1 MSSLLLWV
9 RVAAFVW
16 VGALVMVLLAE
27 IRPLQRLIPDWL
39 RTLSRVAVLWV
50 ALTVASM
57 GSWLVML
64 FEAGRVEELL
74 AGTIEGEP
82 LDDTVGFTLTVLVV
96 LPLVMAGVTLLLSD
110 RVNRW
115 VNVVGGLAFGLLGV
129 YAGGSALLTGELH
142 WHIWPTVLAMALAFL
157 IVGLGV
163 VGMRQPSSSPT

>member
-1 MSSLLLWV
+1 MDGLL
-9 RVAAFVW
+9 F
-16 VGALVMVLLAE
+16 
-27 IRPLQRLIPDWL
+27 
-39 RTLSRVAVLWV
+39 RTRVAVLWV

-57 GSWLVML
+57 GSWLLIL
-64 FEAGRVEELL
+64 FEAGRLEELL

-82 LDDTVGFTLTVLVV
+82 LDDTVVFTLTALVM

-129 YAGGSALLTGELH
+129 YAGGSALLAGELH
-142 WHIWPTVLAMALAFL
+142 WHIWPTALAGAFAFL

-163 VGMRQPSSSPT
+163 VGLRQPSSPDVTDAVSPTR